1 MEEDNYENEIDIDHA
16 EAMFTERD
24 EQKVLDE
31 LLFCVQ
37 GVGSIKNINGL
48 DVFVKD
54 EYCEQSLKD
63 ISRFLRADSS
73 KNPTIKKELGRWSFL
88 EESLIPIFISQKAD
102 KKLSFYALLILAEL
116 TMMPEKDC
124 VEIDFL
130 TQKLKSYRT

>member
-16 EAMFTERD
+16 EAMFTDRD

-54 EYCEQSLKD
+54 EY
-63 ISRFLRADSS
+63 
-73 KNPTIKKELGRWSFL
+73 
-88 EESLIPIFISQKAD
+88 
-102 KKLSFYALLILAEL
+102 
-116 TMMPEKDC
+116 
-124 VEIDFL
+124 
-130 TQKLKSYRT
+130 